1 MTDRHR
7 IDDHRAAG
15 LAVVV
20 AAGAVLATIVAAV
33 VRALVDDWY
42 PVGDNAYFALRSL
55 DVLTEDHPLLGTW
68 TSASR
73 SAGIDFNNPGPL
85 LFDWYAPAAKV
96 DPGFLPLAVGA
107 LVLACVAAM
116 AWCGARV
123 AGRRGVLVA
132 LFASGAL
139 AAALGPELL
148 IDPWQPHALLF
159 PFLALIGAVWA
170 AVAGTDASLVVV
182 AALASLLVQTH
193 LSYAPPVAVLSA
205 VAVGAVGVRALRD
218 PARRPG
224 IARVSLV
231 VVVVVGLAWSQPVVE
246 QFTADDRGNLDRL
259 TTAATSDRGENVGP
273 ALATRV
279 TGTLVSPL
287 PAWAP
292 PSFEDEFDQVQHRRA
307 LPPRFTQGPSTL
319 VAAVSI
325 GATLLALGAIGVLAR
340 RRGATALTAG
350 AAVAV
355 VSVATAWL
363 TVASLPLTELG
374 LPPHHVRLLWPVS
387 IGVTTVG
394 AAVLVTRRRGAVVVA
409 GTTVLLALVA
419 GLPTHPAEG
428 PITDEDAAP
437 VMRALAPQLESL
449 VGTGPLLFD
458 PTGIRIFE
466 PYTTPVMLELEER
479 GVEVVVDDPGFIRQ
493 LGPARAADGTE
504 NGRFFVWQG
513 DLAVEGDPSLER
525 VALVESLSE
534 SERDELDRLGDELT
548 RLLQDGALQTTA
560 IGRLAIADGLV
571 ADVEAAGD
579 APDPLA
585 EVGLYDVEVALS
597 RGFLVSEEHQA
608 TLDRW
613 VELRTRF
620 VRGTVAVWVEW
631 SAGSDG

>member
-1 MTDRHR
+1 MTERRR
-7 IDDHRAAG
+7 IDDRRAVG

-20 AAGAVLATIVAAV
+20 AAGAVLSTVVAAV

-85 LFDWYAPAAKV
+85 LFDWYAPAAKI
-96 DPGFLPLAVGA
+96 DPGLLPVAVGA

-132 LFASGAL
+132 LFGSGAL
-139 AAALGPELL
+139 AGALGPELL

-159 PFLALIGAVWA
+159 PFLALVGGVWA
-170 AVAGTDASLVVV
+170 SVAGTDAALVVV

-193 LSYAPPVAVLSA
+193 LSYAPSVAVLSA
-205 VAVGAVGVRALRD
+205 VAVGAVGVRTLRD
-218 PARRPG
+218 PGRRSRSTRL
-224 IARVSLV
+224 AMALV
-231 VVVVVGLAWSQPVVE
+231 VVVAVAWAQPVVE

-259 TTAATSDRGENVGP
+259 TTAATSERGENVGP
-273 ALATRV
+273 VLATRV

-292 PSFEDEFDQVQHRRA
+292 PSFEDDFDQVQHRRA
-307 LPPRFTQGPSTL
+307 LPPRFTRGPSTL
-319 VAAVSI
+319 VAAMSL
-325 GATLLALGAIGVLAR
+325 GATLVALGVVGLIAR
-340 RRGATALTAG
+340 RRGVTALTAG
-350 AAVAV
+350 ALVGV

-363 TVASLPLTELG
+363 TVALLPLTELG

-387 IGVTTVG
+387 VGVTSVG
-394 AAVLVTRRRGAVVVA
+394 AAVLVTLRRGAIVVA
-409 GTTVLLALVA
+409 GATIVLAVLA

-428 PITDEDAAP
+428 PTTDEDAAP
-437 VMRALAPQLESL
+437 VMRALAPQLDSL
-449 VGTGPLLFD
+449 VGRGPLLLD

-479 GVEVVVDDPGFIRQ
+479 GVEVVVEDPEFIRQ

-513 DLAVEGDPSLER
+513 DLAEAGGPSLER
-525 VALVESLSE
+525 VALVESLSA
-534 SERDELDRLGDELT
+534 SERDELDRLGDELS
-548 RLLQDGALQTTA
+548 RLLREGELRTTD
-560 IGRLAIADGLV
+560 IGRLAIDDGLV
-571 ADVEAAGD
+571 ADVEAAGG
-579 APDPLA
+579 APDPLDA
-585 EVGLYDVEVALS
+585 VGLYDVEIALS
-597 RGFLVSEEHQA
+597 RGFLVSEDHQP

-613 VELRTRF
+613 IELRTRF

-631 SAGSDG
+631 SAADDG